1 MKKIWLLCLCLAGLS
16 LAWCFHVPD
25 EDWLPSKNSVET
37 WDIQKDDK
45 IDQALNDI
53 MEWIDMVS
61 SDWNELKNE
70 ENDKITEDVDVNAAE
85 KNIDNEEMTDEEVE
99 NDEVENDMA
108 VKNIP
113 YEEQI

>member
-1 MKKIWLLCLCLAGLS
+1 
-16 LAWCFHVPD
+16 
-25 EDWLPSKNSVET
+25 
-37 WDIQKDDK
+37 
-45 IDQALNDI
+45 
-53 MEWIDMVS
+53 MVS

-99 NDEVENDMA
+99 NDMA